1 VGPERRAVLAN
12 ARCRDRRGSRRT
24 LGDRDALAAITDA
37 HKWLNVPYDCGITI
51 YAALASLGRRGVAD
65 IVERCCAHA
74 LRFAE
79 RLGAVPGIVILND
92 VVLNQGLVRF
102 LAPTG
107 VDADH
112 DARTRGVIAAIQK
125 DGTCWMGGSVW
136 RGKAVMRISVSGHAT
151 TADDVERSIEAVL
164 RAAHHG

>member
-1 VGPERRAVLAN
+1 
-12 ARCRDRRGSRRT
+12 
-24 LGDRDALAAITDA
+24 
-37 HKWLNVPYDCGITI
+37 VPYDCGITI
-51 YAALASLGRRGVAD
+51 YAALASLGRRGVSD

-79 RLGAVPGIVILND
+79 RLGAAPGIVILND
-92 VVLNQGLVRF
+92 VVLNQVVVRF

-112 DARTRGVIAAIQK
+112 DARTRGVIAAILK